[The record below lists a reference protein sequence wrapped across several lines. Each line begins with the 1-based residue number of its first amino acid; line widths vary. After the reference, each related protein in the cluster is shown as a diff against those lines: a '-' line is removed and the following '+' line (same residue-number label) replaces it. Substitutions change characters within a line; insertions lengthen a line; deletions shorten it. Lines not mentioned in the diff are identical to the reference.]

1 MQEAEGDKEDI
12 AQFSN
17 NKQQTTNN
25 KRQFQLMT
33 TVLNLEPIT
42 TLTRSQFYRL
52 CQVNPNLLLERS
64 PQGELI
70 IMPPIGGESGN
81 QEANLIGDLIIWN
94 RQAKLGVVFSS
105 QTVFSLPGG
114 GDRSPDVAW
123 VKLER
128 WQALTPEEREGFPPI
143 CPDFVIEL
151 HSRTDRLKPLQ
162 NKMQEYLASGLR
174 LGWLINPKGKQV
186 EIYHQGKDVEVV
198 TMPVVLSGEEVLPGF
213 SLTLSI

>member
-1 MQEAEGDKEDI
+1 
-12 AQFSN
+12 
-17 NKQQTTNN
+17 
-25 KRQFQLMT
+25 MT

-42 TLTRSQFYRL
+42 TLTRLQFYQL
-52 CQVNPNLLLERS
+52 CQANPDLLLERS

-81 QEANLIGDLIIWN
+81 QEANLIIKVGIWN
-94 RQAKLGVVFSS
+94 EQTKLGVVFSS

-143 CPDFVIEL
+143 CPDFLIEL
-151 HSRTDRLKPLQ
+151 RSRSDRLKPLQ

-186 EIYHQGKDVEVV
+186 DIYRQGKDVEVV
-198 TMPVVLSGEEVLPGF
+198 AMPVVLSGEEVLPGF
-213 SLTLSI
+213 SLTLDIMSG